1 MPHVVIEYSANLRQ
15 RADVARLLRTVHDA
29 ALATGVFP
37 RGGTRTRAE
46 ERTDY
51 LIADGHPDNAF
62 VHVILRIGHGRDL
75 DTRRRAGQQ
84 VFDALCAELAPV
96 LATSP
101 LAVSFEVQ
109 EIDPDLSFKR
119 NTVREHVAA
128 REAAGHRAA

>member
-1 MPHVVIEYSANLRQ
+1 MPHVVVEYSANLRQ
-15 RADVARLLRTVHDA
+15 HADVTRLLRMVHDA

-62 VHVILRIGHGRDL
+62 VHVTLRIGHGRDL
-75 DTRRRAGQQ
+75 DTRRQAGQR

-101 LAVSFEVQ
+101 LAISFEVQ

-119 NTVREHVAA
+119 NTVHEHVAA
-128 REAAGHRAA
+128 REAVGHRAA